1 MKYKIIVAFLLAT
14 VYSYAQNDLVRYRPC
29 TSGCGPNDYGV
40 INTFATR
47 DVLSDYG
54 VRNLHGQPGS
64 KFHQAIDYS
73 VYGIEDEGYAI
84 VAVKGGTVSDIN
96 GNRAYKGITVGNYRY
111 THIFKSSVPKDGEFE
126 KSGKFILKQ
135 VEKVNGKDTY
145 WSIIDLE
152 HCRAFCEESGRTV
165 EINGFCGNSIST
177 VNWVEEGWDIAP
189 IGGSGGFPTHLHL
202 ERSSSGKKHDP
213 NQNVQHIS
221 QDFGIELT
229 TKDNANITIKYPG
242 TYRNAIRL
250 RATMK
255 GGIPVGSDRFS
266 NVTMNLDKA
275 DILLQRDGSN
285 DYEHI
290 VGYEGSDKTKIESK
304 LWLGANYNTS
314 ITPSDWDD
322 RPYGSWTQTGTYP
335 YAHSSPDKIYD
346 DYFFSDFYTRIDKTD
361 FKKLTDLP
369 TNARYND
376 RKYIL
381 KPTITNVRD
390 VLYTVAGFNITLD
403 NFKPYLSRITVNAN
417 GGTLY
422 EVERSGNEGEVAT
435 LDDGRVSNNIWDYP
449 LRNPTWPS
457 LQQLNIIAST
467 SEPMQSMEAAHRIKG
482 SAQPFSN
489 YRDMNSSSDS
499 MTWQYP
505 FSVFA
510 SLDTCIEV
518 RFKGK
523 DNSEG

>member
-1 MKYKIIVAFLLAT
+1 MKYKIIVALLMAT
-14 VYSYAQNDLVRYRPC
+14 VCSYAQNDLVRYRPC
-29 TSGCGPNDYGV
+29 SSGCGPNDYGDTT
-40 INTFATR
+40 IIFATQ
-47 DVLSDYG
+47 DVISDYG
-54 VRNLHGQPGS
+54 VRNLHGKKGS
-64 KFHQAIDYS
+64 KFHQAIDYT
-73 VYGIEDEGYAI
+73 VYDIEDEGYAI
-84 VAVKGGTVSDIN
+84 VAVKGGTVSSVN
-96 GNRAYKGITVGNYRY
+96 GGDEYKGITVGNYRY
-111 THIFKSSVPKDGEFE
+111 THIFDSSIPTYGNYL

-135 VEKVNGKDTY
+135 VEKVDETDPKKIP
-145 WSIIDLE
+145 WAIIDLE
-152 HCRAFCEESGRTV
+152 KCRAFCEEAGRTV
-165 EINGFCGNSIST
+165 KISGFCGNTIST

-202 ERSSSGKKHDP
+202 ERRNSGKKHDP
-213 NQNVQHIS
+213 NQNVQHVS

-229 TKDNANITIKYPG
+229 SKDYTGIKLKYPG
-242 TYRNAIRL
+242 TSRNALRL
-250 RATMK
+250 RATMN
-255 GGIPVGSDRFS
+255 GGIPVGNDRFS

-275 DILLQRDGSN
+275 DILLQRDGSS

-361 FKKLTDLP
+361 YKNLTDLP
-369 TNARYND
+369 INARYND
-376 RKYIL
+376 GKYIL

-422 EVERSGNEGEVAT
+422 EVER
-435 LDDGRVSNNIWDYP
+435 
-449 LRNPTWPS
+449 
-457 LQQLNIIAST
+457 
-467 SEPMQSMEAAHRIKG
+467 
-482 SAQPFSN
+482 
-489 YRDMNSSSDS
+489 
-499 MTWQYP
+499 
-505 FSVFA
+505 
-510 SLDTCIEV
+510 
-518 RFKGK
+518 
-523 DNSEG
+523 